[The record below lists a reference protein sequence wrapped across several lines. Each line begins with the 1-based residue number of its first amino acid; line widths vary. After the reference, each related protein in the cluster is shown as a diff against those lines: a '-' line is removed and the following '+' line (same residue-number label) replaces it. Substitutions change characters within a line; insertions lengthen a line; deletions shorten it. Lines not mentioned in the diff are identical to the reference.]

1 LRRRVLDYLDDKG
14 PAPDEYIDLLLCR
27 DVYHCLP
34 SQLDEEDH
42 LVISSHLTM
51 MDAEAEHR
59 LPPKKR
65 QALEHERRMERLIE
79 KEKAKRRRN

>member
-1 LRRRVLDYLDDKG
+1 LRQRVLDYLDDKG
-14 PAPDEYIDLLLCR
+14 PAPDKYIDLLLCR

-42 LVISSHLTM
+42 LVIASHLAM

-65 QALEHERRMERLIE
+65 QALEHGRRMERLIE
-79 KEKAKRRRN
+79 KEKDRRRRN